1 MSNLRHYIKELIKG
15 NSFFGPKLIYRYSI
29 LAFGAIHIL
38 LGLLVA
44 LSGQFMLGLVTA
56 IIGCFYF
63 SVILPMA
70 EKENYL
76 LIVIVCLTEVIVL
89 EFVTTLM
96 LGWDA
101 GFYFYLFSA
110 ISASFYFT
118 YITQNRQRHFMPLA
132 LSIMILLMY
141 YVGYVVMKYLPP
153 MVEYTGKKAGWL
165 TAFHVINV
173 LITFAVMVV
182 FSYLFVWEIKSK
194 NLALTAQNEQLDELA
209 NKDPLTHL
217 FNRRIMNKIMDQRM
231 EVLKKTGKRFT
242 MIIGDIDDFKHV
254 NDTYGHDAG
263 DVVLTTVAS
272 TILGSV
278 RGEDSVCRWG
288 GEEILILVNDP
299 LEAAALAAERIRSR
313 IESTV
318 VNFDNQEIRVTM
330 TFGIAESIPGYKIE
344 HLIQQAD
351 DKLYYGKKHGKNQVV
366 VKLEETPPQE

>member
-1 MSNLRHYIKELIKG
+1 MSNFRHYVGELIKG

-29 LAFGAIHIL
+29 ISFAAIHIL
-38 LGLLVA
+38 LGVLQC
-44 LSGQFMLGLVTA
+44 LSGQVILGLVTA
-56 IIGCFYF
+56 IVGCFYITI
-63 SVILPMA
+63 ILPLV

-76 LIVIVCLTEVIVL
+76 LTLIVCLTEVIVL
-89 EFVTTLM
+89 EFITTLL

-101 GFYFYLFSA
+101 GFYAYLFCA

-118 YITQNRQRHFMPLA
+118 YITQNKHRHVMPLA
-132 LSIMILLMY
+132 LSIMILLVY
-141 YVGYVVMKYLPP
+141 YIGYIVMKYLPP
-153 MVEYTGKKAGWL
+153 AYIYSGKAAAWI
-165 TAFHVINV
+165 TVFHVVNIA
-173 LITFAVMVV
+173 ITFAVMVV

-217 FNRRIMNKIMDQRM
+217 YNRRIMNKIMDQRM
-231 EVLKKTGKRFT
+231 ELLKKTGKRFT

-263 DVVLTTVAS
+263 DLVLTSVAA
-272 TILGSV
+272 TILNSV
-278 RGEDSVCRWG
+278 RSEDSVCRWG

-299 LEAAALAAERIRSR
+299 LETAALAAERIRSR
-313 IESTV
+313 IEAMAV
-318 VNFDNQEIRVTM
+318 AFDNQEIHVTM
-330 TFGIAESIPGYKIE
+330 TFGIAESIPGYKLE

>member
-1 MSNLRHYIKELIKG
+1 MNNFKHYIGELIKG
-15 NSFFGPKLIYRYSI
+15 NSFFGPKLIYRYSVI
-29 LAFGAIHIL
+29 SFAAIHIL
-38 LGLLVA
+38 LGLL
-44 LSGQFMLGLVTA
+44 LIFSGQFMLGLITSIV
-56 IIGCFYF
+56 GCFYF
-63 SVILPMA
+63 TIILPMA

-76 LIVIVCLTEVIVL
+76 LTLIICLAEVIVL
-89 EFVTTLM
+89 EFVTTLI

-101 GFYFYLFSA
+101 GFYTYLFCA

-118 YITQNRQRHFMPLA
+118 YITQNKNRHVMPLA
-132 LSIMILLMY
+132 LSIMILLVY
-141 YVGYVVMKYLPP
+141 YIGFITMKFLPP
-153 MVEYTGKKAGWL
+153 LYEYPDNRKWWITV
-165 TAFHVINV
+165 FHVINV

-242 MIIGDIDDFKHV
+242 MIIGDIDDFKRV

-263 DVVLTTVAS
+263 DMVLTTVAA
-272 TILGSV
+272 TILNSV
-278 RGEDSVCRWG
+278 RSEDSVCRWG

-299 LEAAALAAERIRSR
+299 IETAALAAERIRNK
-313 IESTV
+313 IESMV
-318 VNFDNQEIRVTM
+318 VKFDNQEIRVTM

-366 VKLEETPPQE
+366 IKLEETPPQE